1 MPVTRPRI
9 MEIFAGAY
17 WDLSRSLKYLRIVS
31 VIALGVVVAQFLVLA
46 TLPRIVT
53 ISPVGQL
60 TCSLLIQLLFAFLLT
75 PFMLA
80 VHRFLLIGE
89 VTKSYKFEP
98 KNLRFKLMF
107 ACLAALVLAV
117 VLMDFIVLL
126 VQQPQPDATYGTE
139 RPSERRQFNLL
150 ALPALPALI
159 AILIF
164 TVRVIVLLPAVAA
177 DAPGANWQNAFADT
191 KGHFW
196 FILGALTIAALPL
209 LFGIIVLLAIL
220 TLIKVKVIAGL
231 LMLVVLIGGVLMTT
245 ILSAAVASRVYR
257 AFGNR
262 LNQPVAA

>member
-9 MEIFAGAY
+9 MEIFADAY
-17 WDLSRSLKYLRIVS
+17 GDLSRSLNYLRVVS
-31 VIALGVVVAQFLVLA
+31 LIALGVVVAQILA
-46 TLPRIVT
+46 LAIVPRIAT
-53 ISPVGQL
+53 SNPVGQL

-80 VHRFLLIGE
+80 VHRFLLVGE

-98 KNLRFKLMF
+98 RILRFKLMF

-117 VLMDFIVLL
+117 VLMDFIVLM
-126 VQQPQPDATYGTE
+126 VQQPQHDVTGTE
-139 RPSERRQFNLL
+139 PPSERRQFNVL

-177 DAPGANWQNAFADT
+177 DAPGATWQNAFADT

-196 FILGALTIAALPL
+196 FILGTLTMVIVPL
-209 LFGIIVLLAIL
+209 LFGIVVLLAIL
-220 TLIKVKVIAGL
+220 TLIKIKVIAGL
-231 LMLVVLIGGVLMTT
+231 LMLAVLISGVLMTT